1 MGVTFYTKL
10 CVSVFVYVFVVVV
23 VVCVCG
29 GDINPIK
36 CPTGVAF
43 YAKGGKEGIFSLK
56 CSKSITAKYS
66 QTSMARTPLGP

>member
-1 MGVTFYTKL
+1 MCE
-10 CVSVFVYVFVVVV
+10 CVCVCVCGGGSG
-23 VVCVCG
+23 VCVCG

-36 CPTGVAF
+36 CPMGVAF